1 MQMKDRIF
9 LDTNI
14 LVYLSDTGAEFHETV
29 NEIFKGFAEKYEI
42 WISRQILREY
52 AVVVSRKEDVEK
64 PLKPQEI
71 INDIAKWEKSFR
83 VIDETQEIT
92 ENLKNLILKYNLK
105 GKRIHDANIV
115 SSMME
120 FSIPLLFTFNVRDFQ
135 VFEEIQVF
143 EIQPQEDIQ
152 SEPNAITPDG
162 DIQPEIK

>member
-1 MQMKDRIF
+1 MKDRIF

-29 NEIFKGFAEKYEI
+29 KEIFKSIAEKYEI

-71 INDIAKWEKSFR
+71 INDIVKWEISFR

-115 SSMME
+115 ASMME
-120 FSIPLLFTFNVRDFQ
+120 FSIRILFTFNVRDFQ
-135 VFEEIQVF
+135 LFEEIQVF
-143 EIQPQEDIQ
+143 EIQHREETQL
-152 SEPNAITPDG
+152 EPNSIIPDS
-162 DIQPEIK
+162 DIQPEPK

>member
-1 MQMKDRIF
+1 MKDRIF

-14 LVYLSDTGAEFHETV
+14 LVYLSDTGAELHETV
-29 NEIFKGFAEKYEI
+29 KEIFKGIAEKYEI

-71 INDIAKWEKSFR
+71 INDMTKWEKSFR

-115 SSMME
+115 ASMME
-120 FSIPLLFTFNVRDFQ
+120 FSIRLLFTFNVRDFQ
-135 VFEEIQVF
+135 VFEEIQMF
-143 EIQPQEDIQ
+143 ETQHLEETQ
-152 SEPNAITPDG
+152 SEPNAIIPDG
-162 DIQPEIK
+162 DIQ